1 MRRVRERERER
12 EREQAKTKT
21 CFFSFQFVD
30 FVFFLTYGTHF
41 LKEKRNAEK
50 KRTEEDTA

>member
-12 EREQAKTKT
+12 EREKAKTKT

-30 FVFFLTYGTHF
+30 FVFFLTYVTHF